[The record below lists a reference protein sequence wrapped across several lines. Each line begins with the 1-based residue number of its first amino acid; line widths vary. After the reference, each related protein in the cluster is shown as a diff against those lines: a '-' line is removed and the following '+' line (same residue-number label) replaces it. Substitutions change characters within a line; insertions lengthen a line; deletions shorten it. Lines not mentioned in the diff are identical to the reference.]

1 MNYRG
6 GRVTI
11 LIIFVFW
18 FGMAGLL
25 AEELSPLG
33 LWQNEDA
40 TFQIFESG
48 GKLGAKI
55 VALKVPKTP
64 EGKEKTDIH
73 NPDPAKRSAPI
84 IGLVFM
90 SGFVQ
95 KSETRWEGG
104 TIYDPKSGNTYS
116 CFMQLEGPEK
126 IKVRGFIGI
135 SLVGRTDYWSR
146 VR

>member
-73 NPDPAKRSAPI
+73 NRIPRSEARRS
-84 IGLVFM
+84 LVWF
-90 SGFVQ
+90 
-95 KSETRWEGG
+95 
-104 TIYDPKSGNTYS
+104 S
-116 CFMQLEGPEK
+116 CLDSS
-126 IKVRGFIGI
+126 RRAR
-135 SLVGRTDYWSR
+135 LVGREVRSMIPRAVTPIPASCSWKVRKKSRCADLSVFRWSGER
-146 VR
+146 TIGAV